1 VGIENRLLG
10 PDAKPVR
17 RSQFR
22 KETQKAYTSRAL
34 TQQIMI
40 EGRPVTETDLYRE
53 LHERYVFYLKEK
65 VLEPF
70 LANENFRQGIKDYGE
85 EAFKSQD
92 RRIRED
98 VAFLI
103 SNLEKRYRYTP
114 KGAKEVCIYV
124 IDNDLAR
131 RYGTT

>member
-1 VGIENRLLG
+1 MTISL
-10 PDAKPVR
+10 D
-17 RSQFR
+17 RSYDGAFVEQVEEITGGDFHRCMQCGTCSGSCPMDQFMKLSPR
-22 KETQKAYTSRAL
+22 KAVLFAHF
-34 TQQIMI
+34 
-40 EGRPVTETDLYRE
+40 G
-53 LHERYVFYLKEK
+53 LKEK

-98 VAFLI
+98 VTFLI